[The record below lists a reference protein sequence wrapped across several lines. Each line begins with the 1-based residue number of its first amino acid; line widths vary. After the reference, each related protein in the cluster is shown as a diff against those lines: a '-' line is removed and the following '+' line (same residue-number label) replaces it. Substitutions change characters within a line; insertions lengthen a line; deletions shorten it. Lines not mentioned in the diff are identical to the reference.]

1 VQPILSPRPAGALPG
16 TVEWPLVADPLRV
29 VPRFAVFCNPLTFNF
44 APNLERVTET
54 FFWRG

>member
-1 VQPILSPRPAGALPG
+1 
-16 TVEWPLVADPLRV
+16 VEWPLVADPLRV
-29 VPRFAVFCNPLTFNF
+29 VPRFAVFYNPLTFNF